1 MIRSRYRD
9 LSDLFAKRA
18 EGRRV
23 LAQMTVAQKL
33 EVLDRLKKFAALVK
47 AARGKNSGKSASFV

>member
-1 MIRSRYRD
+1 MIRSRYPD

-33 EVLDRLKKFAALVK
+33 ELLDRLKKFAALVK